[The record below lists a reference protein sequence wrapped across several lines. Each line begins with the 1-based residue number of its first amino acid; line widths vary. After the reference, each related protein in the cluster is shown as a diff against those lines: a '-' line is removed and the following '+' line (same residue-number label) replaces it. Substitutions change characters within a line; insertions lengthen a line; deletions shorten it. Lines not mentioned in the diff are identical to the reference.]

1 MLEQALSR
9 QPQHKPPHQLKMF
22 SLKKTSVVVSNKKE
36 TELYNKPMTIS
47 APPPSTMGGGFFFPM
62 PTGVEKG
69 DIVYWDPTAG
79 AASTGAWIKLDA
91 PVKSA
96 TTTEP
101 ESLTHNGQSLFWAKG
116 LPRGTAK
123 GQMLYWD
130 PEAEEEGGAWVVLN
144 APTEQGSIMYWD
156 GEVWQFIQP
165 PSSSTLHVLTVQ
177 DSNLSWTAT
186 EDCP

>member
-1 MLEQALSR
+1 
-9 QPQHKPPHQLKMF
+9 
-22 SLKKTSVVVSNKKE
+22 
-36 TELYNKPMTIS
+36 
-47 APPPSTMGGGFFFPM
+47 MGGGFFFPM

-91 PVKSA
+91 PVESA
-96 TTTEP
+96 TTTAP
-101 ESLTHNGQSLFWAKG
+101 ESLTHNGQNLFWAKG

-123 GQMLYWD
+123 NQMLYWD
-130 PEAEEEGGAWVVLN
+130 PEAGEDGAWALLN
-144 APTEQGSIMYWD
+144 EPTEQGSIIYFN
-156 GEVWQFIQP
+156 GEVWQFLQP

-177 DSNLSWTAT
+177 NSSLAWTAT